1 MADTVIENVTVL
13 TMDPERRILEDAWLS
28 VSGDAI
34 EEIGTGEPPPGATR
48 VIDGRGGV
56 VTPGFVSTH
65 QHVIDVLLRGGLEQ
79 DRTLFDWLI
88 NVYHAGTSAYTPED
102 CALAVRLNMAE
113 AISAGITTVTDNWGI
128 NNGDDATRVDECAA
142 ATLEAYERIG
152 VRVLFAR
159 MFSDVFPP
167 EWERLIGT
175 FSRKLPGKTLRV
187 ETLTEPTDRALSSIE
202 ALMRRHNGSDRDRI
216 RVCPAPVMEQIV
228 SEQGLAGAHELAERF
243 DTPMPIHHAEA
254 PVNARMFPESGTGM
268 SAAEYLFALG
278 LLDERTL
285 AAHAVW
291 IGDREIRLLKRCGA
305 KVAHCPSCNMFMGSG
320 VLPLARL
327 LAAGVTV
334 GLGTDNAN
342 AGSNVSIM
350 LTMRHAA
357 LLAKVTALDAGAVTA
372 EKALEMATIDGAR
385 AIGMEKQIGSLE
397 PGKKAD
403 LVLFDTGKPHWH
415 PRHHLPSV
423 LVYQAHEG
431 DVRTVMIDGRLVL
444 DDGALSFA
452 PPDELPSLLRDA
464 QRASRAVIERAGM
477 DGLLQRGWQRESPV

>member
-1 MADTVIENVTVL
+1 
-13 TMDPERRILEDAWLS
+13 MDPDRRIVEDAWLS

-34 EEIGTGEPPPGATR
+34 EEIGTGEPPQGATR

-88 NVYHAGTSAYTPED
+88 NVYLAGTSAYTPED
-102 CALAVRLNMAE
+102 CRLAVHLNMAE
-113 AISAGITTVTDNWGI
+113 AVSGGITTVTDNWGM
-128 NNGDDATRVDECAA
+128 NNGDDPVRVDECAA

-167 EWERLIGT
+167 EWERLLGT
-175 FSRKLPGKTLRV
+175 LSRKLPGKTLRV

-202 ALMRRHNGSDRDRI
+202 TLMSRHDGPPGRRI
-216 RVCPAPVMEQIV
+216 RVCPAPVMEQLA

-243 DTPMPIHHAEA
+243 DTVMPIHHAEVA
-254 PVNARMFPESGTGM
+254 LNARVFPESGVGL
-268 SAAEYLFALG
+268 SAAEYLDALG
-278 LLDERTL
+278 VLDERTL

-291 IGDREIRLLKRCGA
+291 IGDREIRLLKRAGA

-350 LTMRHAA
+350 LAMRHAA

-372 EKALEMATIDGAR
+372 EKVLEMATIDGAR
-385 AIGMEKQIGSLE
+385 AIGLEDQIGSVE

-403 LVLFDTGKPHWH
+403 LVLFDTEKPHWH
-415 PRHHLPSV
+415 PCHHLPSV
-423 LVYQAHEG
+423 LVHQAHG
-431 DVRTVMIDGRLVL
+431 SDVRSVMIDGRLVL
-444 DDGALSFA
+444 DDGVLSFA
-452 PPDELPSLLRDA
+452 PPDELPRLLRDA
-464 QRASRAVIERAGM
+464 QTASSAVVERAGM
-477 DGLLQRGWQRESPV
+477 EALLKRGWRRESPL